1 MVKARGSCV
10 GVYAFSP
17 LFAQSLWHRRE
28 GVGVEA
34 PWGLEWWAGL
44 GRVWLL
50 ERLRGPGAWERP
62 RFLEPIPHQGSHV
75 FILGPSPV
83 LVLLVGEGCP
93 CPNSAWVLSRS
104 SRQRACGA
112 SGWGAA
118 PHGEGAQ
125 GWRPGVGAPEKEVS
139 SQGRPPARGVAS
151 LPGQGARQSVDR
163 PARRGV
169 HQGVDRPAGRAVQ
182 DLRCT
187 HRLPHPGFGCPG
199 ILTVGTRTGTRQ
211 RAGSLLQCKI
221 ENVY

>member
-1 MVKARGSCV
+1 MVKGPRLLCGGLCLLPSISTEPSAQKGGGGC
-10 GVYAFSP
+10 GSP
-17 LFAQSLWHRRE
+17 LGA
-28 GVGVEA
+28 GVVGRAGACVA
-34 PWGLEWWAGL
+34 PGKIAGSQGL
-44 GRVWLL
+44 GK
-50 ERLRGPGAWERP
+50 A

-125 GWRPGVGAPEKEVS
+125 GWRPGVGAPEEEVS

-169 HQGVDRPAGRAVQ
+169 HQGVDRPAERAVQ

-199 ILTVGTRTGTRQ
+199 ILTVGTRAGTRQ

>member
-1 MVKARGSCV
+1 MWKPPGGWSGGQGWGMCGSWKDC
-10 GVYAFSP
+10 GVP
-17 LFAQSLWHRRE
+17 
-28 GVGVEA
+28 
-34 PWGLEWWAGL
+34 
-44 GRVWLL
+44 
-50 ERLRGPGAWERP
+50 GPGKG
-62 RFLEPIPHQGSHV
+62 PIPGAH
-75 FILGPSPV
+75 PSPGPPRV
-83 LVLLVGEGCP
+83 HTRAQPCPGLQALLVGEGCP

-199 ILTVGTRTGTRQ
+199 ILTVGTRAGTRQ